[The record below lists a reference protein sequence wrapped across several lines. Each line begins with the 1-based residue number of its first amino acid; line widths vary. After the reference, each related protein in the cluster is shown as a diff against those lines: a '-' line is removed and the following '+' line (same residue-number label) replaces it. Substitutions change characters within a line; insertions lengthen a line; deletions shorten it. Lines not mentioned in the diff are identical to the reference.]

1 MRQSA
6 TLAINERLQARRA
19 AGEDVLHL
27 AFGEA
32 GLPVLPEVGEVLAA
46 SAQRNQYG
54 PVAGSLA
61 ARTAAAG
68 YFTRRGLPTEPD
80 QVLLAP
86 GSKPLL
92 FAALAALP
100 GDVVLP
106 QPSWVSYA
114 AQAAL
119 LGRRVI
125 GVPIAEEAGGVP
137 DPDALEESLAARGG
151 DGGVLVLTMPDN
163 PTGTVAS
170 APLVRRVCAVA
181 ERHGLHVVSDEIY
194 RDLCHPGV
202 AVESPA
208 LHLPER
214 TVVTGGL
221 SKNMAL
227 GGYRI
232 GFARVPRGELLRTMS
247 AVASEVW
254 SSMAS
259 PMHEVAAWV
268 LDEPPAVRDHV
279 AASVRLHHA
288 VSHAVHAE
296 LVAGGAS
303 CRPPQAAFYC
313 YPDLEVLRPSVATT
327 GAALA
332 EVLLERHGVGV
343 LPGEAFGDDPAG
355 LRMRVASSLL
365 YGDTPERR
373 WQALRSQAPL
383 ELAWI
388 AASLSRLREAL
399 AAVAQPRQPGRT
411 SPDS

>member
-1 MRQSA
+1 MPGQSA
-6 TLAINERLQARRA
+6 TLAVNERLQARRA

-32 GLPVLPEVGEVLAA
+32 GLPVIPEVAELLAGA
-46 SAQRNQYG
+46 AQRNQYG
-54 PVAGSLA
+54 AVAGSPA
-61 ARTAAAG
+61 ARAAAAG

-92 FAALAALP
+92 FAALAALG

-106 QPSWVSYA
+106 RPSWVSYA

-125 GVPIAEEAGGVP
+125 GVPIAAEAGGVP
-137 DPDALEESLAARGG
+137 DPDALEEALSARSRDAGG
-151 DGGVLVLTMPDN
+151 RDGPATLILTTPDN

-170 APLVRRVCAVA
+170 AELIRRVCDVVD
-181 ERHGLHVVSDEIY
+181 RYGLNILSDEIY

-202 AVESPA
+202 SVTSPA
-208 LHLPER
+208 THLPEQ

-232 GFARVPRGELLRTMS
+232 GFARVPRGEVLRDMA

-254 SSMAS
+254 SSLAS

-268 LDEPPAVRDHV
+268 LGEPPPVREHV
-279 AASVRLHHA
+279 AASARLHHA
-288 VSHAVHAE
+288 VAAAMHRE
-296 LVAGGAS
+296 LAAAGAA
-303 CRPPQAAFYC
+303 CRPPQAAFYA
-313 YPDLEVLRPSVATT
+313 YPDLEVLRPRVAET
-327 GAALA
+327 GADLA
-332 EVLLERHGVGV
+332 ELLLERHGVGV
-343 LPGEAFGDDPAG
+343 LPGAAFGDEPRA
-355 LRMRVASSLL
+355 LRCRMASSLL

-373 WQALRSQAPL
+373 WQALRSDDPVALP
-383 ELAWI
+383 WI
-388 AASLSRLREAL
+388 AAALERLRSVL
-399 AAVAQPRQPGRT
+399 AALGDA
-411 SPDS
+411 

>member
-1 MRQSA
+1 MLGQSA
-6 TLAINERLQARRA
+6 TLAVNERLQARRA

-32 GLPVLPEVGEVLAA
+32 GLPVIPEVVEVLAGA
-46 SAQRNQYG
+46 GQRNQYG

-61 ARTAAAG
+61 ARQAAAG

-92 FAALAALP
+92 FAALAALG

-106 QPSWVSYA
+106 RPSWVSYA

-119 LGRRVI
+119 LDRRVI
-125 GVPIAEEAGGVP
+125 GVPIAAEAGGVP
-137 DPDALEESLAARGG
+137 DPDALDEALSRRGG
-151 DGGVLVLTMPDN
+151 GAQPATLVLTTPDN

-170 APLVRRVCAVA
+170 ADLVRRVCEVA
-181 ERHGLHVVSDEIY
+181 DRHGLDIVSDEIY

-202 AVESPA
+202 SVASPA

-232 GFARVPRGELLRTMS
+232 GFARVPRGATLQVMG

-268 LDEPPAVRDHV
+268 LDEPAPVREHI
-279 AASVRLHHA
+279 AASARLHHA
-288 VSHAVHAE
+288 VARAMHHE
-296 LVAGGAS
+296 LVAAGAD
-303 CRPPQAAFYC
+303 CRPPQAAFYA
-313 YPDLEVLRPSVATT
+313 YPDLHALRPHPAET
-327 GAALA
+327 GSELA
-332 EVLLERHGVGV
+332 ELLLERHGVGV
-343 LPGEAFGDDPAG
+343 LPGAAFGDDPAA
-355 LRMRVASSLL
+355 LRCRVASSLL

-373 WQALRSQAPL
+373 WQALRSPDPAALP
-383 ELAWI
+383 WI
-388 AASLSRLREAL
+388 AAALARLKAVLAALREA
-399 AAVAQPRQPGRT
+399 
-411 SPDS
+411 